1 MEKGQDG
8 GVLVGGKKIWTRSS
22 KYNESYVRIKTEAVP
37 KYLREGG
44 KDKRMIRI
52 ARFRMGNEMRRG
64 RYWEDE
70 ERRVCRVCGAEE
82 ETWDHVLKR
91 CAKWKE
97 DEKEMSMEDILDE
110 GGGGDVWIRGLIGI
124 REKMSIEEEGR
135 RGRAYKLS

>member
-1 MEKGQDG
+1 MTRRDKDIQKQEREDKM
-8 GVLVGGKKIWTRSS
+8 RSS

-97 DEKEMSMEDILDE
+97 DEKEMSLEDILDE
-110 GGGGDVWIRGLIGI
+110 GGGGDEWIRGLIGI
-124 REKMSIEEEGR
+124 REKMSIEEGGEKGTCI
-135 RGRAYKLS
+135 